1 MAPQGDGYSSVDMD
15 ARMFSSWS
23 PPVRD
28 PDVRREERTKTQYKD
43 NAVAPTSDERSAWET
58 PSKPQHPGN
67 AWETPTVSSAPV
79 PRRGKDDGRD
89 EVDIAMDVVKSGAT
103 HQLVSNVRQELQ
115 RMGQR
120 PGQRSQIA

>member
-1 MAPQGDGYSSVDMD
+1 M
-15 ARMFSSWS
+15 
-23 PPVRD
+23 RD
-28 PDVRREERTKTQYKD
+28 PDVRRQERTKTQHKD

-58 PSKPQHPGN
+58 PSKPQHPGH
-67 AWETPTVSSAPV
+67 AWETPKVSSAPG
-79 PRRGKDDGRD
+79 PRRGKDNGRD

-103 HQLVSNVRQELQ
+103 HELVSNVRQELQ

>member
-1 MAPQGDGYSSVDMD
+1 M
-15 ARMFSSWS
+15 
-23 PPVRD
+23 RD
-28 PDVRREERTKTQYKD
+28 PDVRRQERPKAQKE
-43 NAVAPTSDERSAWET
+43 NSVAPTSDERSAWEAP
-58 PSKPQHPGN
+58 PSKPQHPGL